1 MAEFGI
7 GQNPNSKANLLPN
20 FPPGAQKKGAY
31 ASMRA
36 KKKKRELREV
46 TEYLLSLPINP
57 GRVEVMKSIMDAK
70 SKNLSVLDAMVVAQ
84 IKKAVSGDTKAFRAL
99 SEIALIEKTA
109 VDTTRQST
117 DDRLLVAL
125 QSRVTLAD
133 EPDGTTY
140 EEDLEDGNIENA

>member
-1 MAEFGI
+1 
-7 GQNPNSKANLLPN
+7 
-20 FPPGAQKKGAY
+20 
-31 ASMRA
+31 
-36 KKKKRELREV
+36 
-46 TEYLLSLPINP
+46 
-57 GRVEVMKSIMDAK
+57 MKSIMDAK